1 MSRIIAEV
9 LLGVRLAFSGGRR
22 AWTRTVMAA
31 VGVAIGAALLL
42 FGASVPV
49 MIQASESR
57 SAARNDLP
65 GGRPDVP
72 AGDTLV
78 VAGVQG
84 QWRGEEIR
92 GRLIWPDSP
101 RAPLPPGIGAFP
113 ADGRMYVSPALRTA
127 LAGPDGDTLRRQ
139 MPYEIGGT
147 IEPAGL
153 SGPGE
158 LAYYAGYRKVGE
170 LVGEGAWRVDR
181 FGLPSLD
188 EPSGPAVYVTV
199 IIIIATLL
207 LPIAIFIGAALR
219 FGAETRDRRLAA
231 IRLIGA
237 DGRAVLRIALGET
250 LVPAVVGLAVGTVSY
265 LLIRSRIADLG
276 LFGLSAFPAD
286 VRPRPIL
293 AVLAVTGVLGLAA
306 GMTLTGFRGV
316 AVEPLGVFR
325 HAAVWSGRLWWRLI
339 PLAVSAILLYPIAVG
354 TGTID
359 EKRAGFGVVLLVVA
373 LIPLLPY
380 LVPLAARLFPG
391 GPVAWQLAAQ
401 QLRRNPSAST
411 RAIAGIVVAV
421 TGAIAL
427 HTTFVGGGG
436 PPPPPPRPPPP
447 PAQRAVRDDPADPS
461 YSLLQGGVRLTP
473 AAMRQRSAMFE
484 QIEGVRAGTIAR
496 HLLYDTTAVTG
507 IGYLY
512 IGDCAALGR
521 IAALDRCTDGD
532 VFVFGDLAG
541 PVTLFEE
548 TELDMVPGERVPV
561 PRSARPTTLVGSAAQ
576 NAAPSVL
583 MTPRAVPTFRSGSR
597 DWAIQTNIYTAD
609 DAPADLGGQIAGV
622 AAEIDPL
629 ASFTAFVPQHDKFA
643 ELRAALDIGSTVI
656 LLMMGVGLLLDVTAR
671 LHDRR
676 RLLGT
681 IAAIGARRST
691 VVWSVLLQAIVPLLA
706 GLALAVIAGTAL
718 GAALMRLSQVPIR
731 FGAAAILT
739 PVAVGTTLVLITTI
753 MVLLPAARRLTR
765 TEELRFE

>member
-1 MSRIIAEV
+1 MNRILAEL

-22 AWTRTVMAA
+22 AWIRTVMAA
-31 VGVAIGAALLL
+31 VAVAIGAGVLL

-49 MIQASESR
+49 MIEASESR
-57 SAARNDLP
+57 TAARNDLP
-65 GGRPDVP
+65 GGRPDPP

-78 VAGVQG
+78 IAGVQG
-84 QWRGEEIR
+84 QWRGTEIR
-92 GRLIWPDSP
+92 GRLVWPDSP
-101 RAPLPPGIGAFP
+101 RAPLPPGVDAFP
-113 ADGRMYVSPALRTA
+113 ADGRMYVSPALQAA

-139 MPYEIGGT
+139 MPYAIGGT
-147 IEPAGL
+147 IEPVGL

-158 LAYYAGYRKVGE
+158 LAYYAGHRKVGE

-188 EPSGPAVYVTV
+188 EPAGPAVYVTV
-199 IIIIATLL
+199 TVIIATLL

-237 DGRAVLRIALGET
+237 DGRAVLRIALGES
-250 LVPAVVGLAVGTVSY
+250 LVPAVVGLAAGTALY

-276 LFGLSAFPAD
+276 MFGLSAFPAD
-286 VRPRPIL
+286 VRPRPLL
-293 AVLAVTGVLGLAA
+293 AVLAVTVVLGLAA
-306 GMTLTGFRGV
+306 GMTLMGFRGV

-325 HAAVWSGRLWWRLI
+325 RTAVWSGRLWWRLI
-339 PLAVSAILLYPIAVG
+339 PLAVSVVLLYPVAVG
-354 TGTID
+354 AGTID
-359 EKRAGFGVVLLVVA
+359 EERAGFGVVLLVVA

-411 RAIAGIVVAV
+411 RAVTGIVVAV

-427 HTTFVGGGG
+427 HTFFGAAG
-436 PPPPPPRPPPP
+436 
-447 PAQRAVRDDPADPS
+447 AQRAVRDDPADPS
-461 YSLLQGGVRLTP
+461 YSLLQAGVRPTP

-484 QIEGVRAGTIAR
+484 NIEGVRAGTTAQ
-496 HLLYDTTAVTG
+496 HLLYDTTAVAG
-507 IGYLY
+507 VGYLY

-521 IAALDRCTDGD
+521 IAALDRCADGD
-532 VFVFGDLAG
+532 VFVFGKVGGL
-541 PVTLFEE
+541 VTLREE
-548 TELDMVPGERVPV
+548 TALDMAPGERVPV
-561 PRSARPTTLVGSAAQ
+561 PRSARSTTLVGSAAQ
-576 NAAPSVL
+576 NAGPSVL
-583 MTPRAVPTFRSGSR
+583 MTPGAVPVFRSESR
-597 DWAIQTNIYTAD
+597 DWAVQTNIYTAD
-609 DAPADLGGQIAGV
+609 DAPAALGGQIAGV

-681 IAAIGARRST
+681 IAAIGARRRT

-706 GLALAVIAGTAL
+706 GLALAAAAGTAL
-718 GAALMRLSQVPIR
+718 GAALMRLSEVPVR

-739 PVAVGTTLVLITTI
+739 PVAVGSTLVLITTI
-753 MVLLPAARRLTR
+753 VVLLPATRRITR